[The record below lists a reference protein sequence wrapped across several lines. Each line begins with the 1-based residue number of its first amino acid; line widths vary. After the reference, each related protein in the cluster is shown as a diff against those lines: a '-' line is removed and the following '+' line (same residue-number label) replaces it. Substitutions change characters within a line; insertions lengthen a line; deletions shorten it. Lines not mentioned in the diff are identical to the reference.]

1 VTDAQTDLRAEPQT
15 PASTRG
21 LIAWAMYDW
30 ANSAFTTIII
40 TFVFATYFAKGIVGN
55 EHLGASYWGYA
66 MGLSGLSIAILA
78 PIFGAIADI
87 GGRRKPWIAGCTA
100 VCVGAT
106 ALLSFMMPDPAFILP
121 ALILV
126 AIANIGFE
134 MGVVFNNAMLPD
146 IVSQQRLGRLS
157 GWAWGLGYVGG
168 LACLVVILTGFDLD
182 SNAQV
187 RATSLLVAIWFAV
200 FSVPLFLWTPDQ
212 PSSGRS
218 VGRAISEGLTLLGR
232 TLRDVREHRVIVRFL
247 VAHMVYGDGL
257 VTLFAMGGVFA
268 QSTYGMTTTEVLQ
281 FAVIINVTAGLGAAA
296 FGWIDDRIGSKTTI
310 LISLLALAAI
320 GAAIL
325 TVDDKTTFLILGAAL
340 GIFFGPAQAASR
352 SMMAR
357 LVPQGKET
365 EMFGLYALSGKATTF
380 LGPLTFGLAT
390 AAFDSAR
397 AGMATILVFFLAGA
411 VLLSTVPATKHAG
424 R

>member
-1 VTDAQTDLRAEPQT
+1 
-15 PASTRG
+15 
-21 LIAWAMYDW
+21 MFDW
-30 ANSAFTTIII
+30 ANSAFTTVVI
-40 TFVFATYFAKGIVGN
+40 TFVFATYFAKGVVGD

-100 VCVGAT
+100 VCVVAT
-106 ALLSFMMPDPAFILP
+106 ALLTFIMPDPAYILP

-146 IVSQQRLGRLS
+146 IVSEERLGRLS

-168 LACLVVILTGFDLD
+168 LGCLVVILTSFDLD
-182 SNAQV
+182 SNAHV

-200 FSVPLFLWTPDQ
+200 FSIPLFLWTPDQ
-212 PSSGRS
+212 PSSGLS
-218 VGRAISEGLTLLGR
+218 VGRAVAEGLAQLGR
-232 TLRDVREHRVIVRFL
+232 TLRDVREQRVIVRFL
-247 VAHMVYGDGL
+247 LAHMIYGDGL

-268 QSTYGMTTTEVLQ
+268 QSTFGMTTAEVLQ
-281 FAVIINVTAGLGAAA
+281 FAVAINVTAGLGAAA
-296 FGWIDDRIGSKTTI
+296 FGWLDDRIGSKTTI
-310 LISLLALAAI
+310 LISLIALAAI
-320 GAAIL
+320 GGAIL

-352 SMMAR
+352 SLMAR

-380 LGPLTFGLAT
+380 LGPLMFGLAT
-390 AAFDSAR
+390 ATFGTAR
-397 AGMATILVFFLAGA
+397 AGMATILVFFLVGA
-411 VLLSTVPATKHAG
+411 ALLSTVPVAK

>member
-1 VTDAQTDLRAEPQT
+1 VAEPQAEVLADPQT
-15 PASTRG
+15 PASRRG
-21 LIAWAMYDW
+21 LVAWAMYDW
-30 ANSAFTTIII
+30 ANSAFPTVVI
-40 TFVFATYFAKGIVGN
+40 TFVFATYFAKGVVGD
-55 EHLGASYWGYA
+55 EHLGASYWGFA
-66 MGLSGLSIAILA
+66 MGLSGFSIAILA

-100 VCVGAT
+100 VCVVAT
-106 ALLSFMMPDPAFILP
+106 ALLTFILPEPAYILP

-146 IVSQQRLGRLS
+146 IVSKDRLGRLS

-168 LACLVVILTGFDLD
+168 LGCLVIILTTFDLD
-182 SNAQV
+182 SNLHV
-187 RATSLLVAIWFAV
+187 RATSLLVAIWFAL
-200 FSVPLFLWTPDQ
+200 FSIPLFLWTPDQ
-212 PSSGRS
+212 PSSGLP
-218 VGRAISEGLTLLGR
+218 VTRAIAEGLALLGR
-232 TLRDVREHRVIVRFL
+232 TLRDVRDHRVIVRFL
-247 VAHMVYGDGL
+247 LAHMIYGDGL

-268 QSTYGMTTTEVLQ
+268 QSTYGMTTAEVLQ

-296 FGWIDDRIGSKTTI
+296 FGWIDDSIGSKSTI
-310 LISLLALAAI
+310 LISLVALAAI
-320 GAAIL
+320 GCAIL
-325 TVDDKTTFLILGAAL
+325 TVYDKTMFLILGAAL

-352 SMMAR
+352 SLMAR

-365 EMFGLYALSGKATTF
+365 EMFGLYALSGKATAF

-390 AAFDSAR
+390 AAFGSAR
-397 AGMATILVFFLAGA
+397 AGMATILVFFLVGA
-411 VLLSTVPATKHAG
+411 ALLSTVPVPK

>member
-1 VTDAQTDLRAEPQT
+1 MAGPQT
-15 PASTRG
+15 PASNRG
-21 LIAWAMYDW
+21 LFAWAMFDW
-30 ANSAFTTIII
+30 ANSAFTTVVI
-40 TFVFATYFAKGIVGN
+40 TFVFATYFAKGVVGD

-100 VCVGAT
+100 VCVIAT
-106 ALLSFMMPDPAFILP
+106 ALLTFIMPDPAYILP

-146 IVSQQRLGRLS
+146 IVSEERLGRLS

-168 LACLVVILTGFDLD
+168 LGCLVVILTGFDLD
-182 SNAQV
+182 SNAHV

-200 FSVPLFLWTPDQ
+200 FAIPLFLWTPDQ
-212 PSSGRS
+212 PSSGLP
-218 VGRAISEGLTLLGR
+218 VGRAVKDGLALLGR

-247 VAHMVYGDGL
+247 IAHMIYGDGL
-257 VTLFAMGGVFA
+257 ATLFAMGGVFA
-268 QSTYGMTTTEVLQ
+268 QSTYGMTTAEVLQ
-281 FAVIINVTAGLGAAA
+281 FAVVINVTAGLGAAA

-310 LISLLALAAI
+310 LISLVCLAAV
-320 GAAIL
+320 GGAIL
-325 TVDDKTTFLILGAAL
+325 AVDDKTTFLMLGAAL

-352 SMMAR
+352 SLMAR

-380 LGPLTFGLAT
+380 LGPLIFGLAT

-397 AGMATILVFFLAGA
+397 AGMATILVFFLVGA
-411 VLLSTVPATKHAG
+411 AVLSTVSAAKRG
-424 R
+424 